1 MGIDARIRQEIADQM
16 PEKRLQSR
24 FTTFESAYR
33 EIEDAAYNR
42 RMTVREYVGRAALA
56 FAVFDSQG
64 EVMWEEITEKEPPI
78 SDLRRPGFPKDRL
91 RGRGH
96 GEWQIVRLK

>member
-1 MGIDARIRQEIADQM
+1 MAINERIRQEIAEQM

-42 RMTVREYVGRAALA
+42 RMLVREYVGRAALA
-56 FAVFDSQG
+56 FAVYDSQG
-64 EVMWEEITEKEPPI
+64 EVLWDEITQKEPPI
-78 SDLRRPGFPKDRL
+78 GDLLRPGFLKDRL
-91 RGRGH
+91 RGQDH
-96 GEWQIVRLK
+96 GEWQIVRLR